1 MNFSLLVSK
10 IRKLLL
16 LPNDTWKEIKFEST
30 SVSDL
35 FRSYAVYIAAVPCLV
50 AILRYGIIGIYDPFQ
65 GLIRVSFIN
74 ILFFAVVKLGANLL
88 AIYAMAKLTTYLA
101 YCFDSK
107 VEFTPALKLVVY
119 AVTPFWLADVFL
131 LIPFLRIFTILGW
144 YSVYLFY
151 VGLPII
157 LETSQE
163 KVIIFVFSAVCMA
176 VVLMFGTELLVRQFA
191 PLPAYLRFS

>member
-16 LPNDTWKEIKFEST
+16 IPNDAWKEIKFEST
-30 SVSDL
+30 SASDL
-35 FRSYAVYIAAVPCLV
+35 FRSYAVYIAAVPSLV

-65 GLIRVSFIN
+65 GLLRVSFFN
-74 ILFFAVVKLGANLL
+74 VLFFAFIKLGVNLL
-88 AIYAMAKLTTYLA
+88 VLYVMAKLITYLA

-119 AVTPFWLADVFL
+119 AVTPLWLADLFL
-131 LIPFLRIFTILGW
+131 VVPFLKFFTILGW
-144 YSVYLFY
+144 YAVYLFY
-151 VGLPII
+151 VGLPIL

-176 VVLMFGTELLVRQFA
+176 IVLMFGAELLVRQFA
-191 PLPAYLRFS
+191 PLPMYIRFS